1 MIPLWGTENRMESSV
16 ATHRED
22 VGSSPDAGT
31 LLAAPAWPVSKGRQ
45 RGAILARMLLGA
57 DVLAALTASMLGG
70 WIIGMD
76 PAELAIFMTGATAA
90 WPLTAFALGLYNGGT
105 LRFWV
110 SGVGEVPQAL
120 TAIVLFSW
128 PMFILATVSGVSTPG
143 AAALWT
149 VLLTAVLSPLAR
161 ASVRA
166 KLHREAPLRQRA
178 VIVGSGVVAGQLV
191 EKMRTHDQ
199 YGILPIGLVDDSPHE
214 IGTPDLPRLGDLGQ
228 LEHVI
233 REFGVDRVVIAF
245 SRAGHEELLH
255 CIRACRDAGVAV
267 DVVPRLFEFLDGV
280 RALDQVGGLPLLSI
294 GTPHL
299 ARSSKIAKRALD
311 AGLSAFLLLLMA
323 PLIALIA
330 IAIKLESRGPVLFR
344 QPRIGRGREMFDMLK
359 FRSMY
364 ADAEDRKHEIVALNE
379 NHDGVM
385 FKIRSDPRV
394 TRVGRFLRRLSLDE
408 LPQLFN
414 VLIGDMSLVGPRPLI
429 PQETDALD
437 AAWQTRRLDLRPGM
451 TGPWQIQGRS
461 ETPFQEMVRLDY
473 QYVAGWSLARDVEIL
488 LATVPAVLAGR
499 GAY

>member
-1 MIPLWGTENRMESSV
+1 MESSV
-16 ATHRED
+16 ATHSEE
-22 VGSSPDAGT
+22 VAPSPDGRVV
-31 LLAAPAWPVSKGRQ
+31 LHAPAWPESKGRS
-45 RGAILARMLLGA
+45 RGSVLARMLLGA
-57 DVLAALTASMLGG
+57 DVLAALTAAVLGG
-70 WIIGMD
+70 WIVGLGPLD
-76 PAELAIFMTGATAA
+76 LAIFISGAAFA
-90 WPLTAFALGLYNGGT
+90 WPVTAFALGLYNGSS

-110 SGVGEVPQAL
+110 SGVSEVPQAL
-120 TAIVLFSW
+120 TAIVLVSW
-128 PMFILATVSGVSTPG
+128 PLFAIATVSGAPEPG

-149 VLLTAVLSPLAR
+149 ILLTALLSPLAR

-191 EKMRTHDQ
+191 EKMRTHQQ
-199 YGILPIGLVDDSPHE
+199 YGIVPIGLVDDAPHA
-214 IGTPDLPRLGDLGQ
+214 IGTPDLPRLGDLAH
-228 LEHVI
+228 LEQVV
-233 REFGVDRVVIAF
+233 RGYGVDRVVIAF
-245 SRAGHEELLH
+245 SQAGHEELLH
-255 CIRACRDAGVAV
+255 CIRVCRDEGVAV
-267 DVVPRLFEFLDGV
+267 DIVPRLFEFLDGV

-311 AGLSAFLLLLMA
+311 VALSAFLTLLLL

-330 IAIKLESRGPVLFR
+330 AAIKLESRGPVFFR
-344 QPRIGRGREMFDMLK
+344 QPRVGRGHETFGMFK

-364 ADAEDRKHEIVALNE
+364 NDAEDRKRQYLGLNE
-379 NHDGVM
+379 AGDGVM
-385 FKIRSDPRV
+385 FKIRNDPRV
-394 TRVGRFLRRLSLDE
+394 TRVGRVLRRLSLDE

-414 VLIGDMSLVGPRPLI
+414 VLTGDMSLVGPRPLI
-429 PQETDALD
+429 PAETEALD
-437 AAWQTRRLDLRPGM
+437 GAWQARRLDLRPGM

-488 LATVPAVLAGR
+488 LATLPAVLAGR

>member
-1 MIPLWGTENRMESSV
+1 MESSV
-16 ATHRED
+16 ATHSEE
-22 VGSSPDAGT
+22 VAPSSDGRT
-31 LLAAPAWPVSKGRQ
+31 LLHAPAWPESRGRN
-45 RGAILARMLLGA
+45 RGSILARMLLGA
-57 DVLAALTASMLGG
+57 DVLAAVTAATLAG
-70 WIIGMD
+70 WIAGLGPGD
-76 PAELAIFMTGATAA
+76 LAVLVCGASLV
-90 WPLTAFALGLYNGGT
+90 WPLTAFALGLYNSGT

-110 SGVGEVPQAL
+110 SGVSEVPRAL

-128 PMFILATVSGVSTPG
+128 PVFLLTTVSGAAAPG
-143 AAALWT
+143 AATLWT
-149 VLLTAVLSPLAR
+149 IVLTALCSPLAR

-199 YGILPIGLVDDSPHE
+199 YGILPIGLVDDAPHE
-214 IGTPDLPRLGDLGQ
+214 VGTPDLPRLGDLSH
-228 LEHVI
+228 LDDVI
-233 REFGVDRVVIAF
+233 RHYGVDRVVIAF

-255 CIRACRDAGVAV
+255 CIRVCRDRGVSV

-299 ARSSKIAKRALD
+299 TRSSQIAKRALD
-311 AGLSAFLLLLMA
+311 ITLSAFLILLLA
-323 PLIALIA
+323 PVIAAIAL
-330 IAIKLESRGPVLFR
+330 AIKLESRGPVLFR
-344 QPRIGRGREMFDMLK
+344 QPRVGRGFELFGMLK

-364 ADAEDRKHEIVALNE
+364 ADAEDRKVDVLDLNE
-379 NHDGVM
+379 ADDGVM

-394 TRVGRFLRRLSLDE
+394 TKVGRILRRFSVDE
-408 LPQLFN
+408 IPQLFN

-429 PQETDALD
+429 AQETNALD
-437 AAWQTRRLDLRPGM
+437 PAWQTRRLDLRPGM

-488 LATVPAVLAGR
+488 LATAPAVLAGR